1 MFNNITNNSTLDNDG
16 NRSHGPVS
24 GGEQFKNID
33 PSLSYQ
39 GVEVAQIQNFNPN
52 QKRIKS
58 AFNV

>member
-39 GVEVAQIQNFNPN
+39 GVEVAQI
-52 QKRIKS
+52 
-58 AFNV
+58 